1 MEQVIMRPFS
11 TTTYSL
17 KEVSEKLRCSD
28 TKVGRLVALGLIRPL
43 RLGEMRITDIEYDR
57 FVQYMTENQL
67 DLKEVLG
74 LKIAEIKGKSEE
86 EIANLIH
93 KKGTVTAW
101 MNLSALS

>member
-17 KEVSEKLRCSD
+17 KEVSKKLRCSD

-43 RLGEMRITDIEYDR
+43 RLGEMRIADVEYDR

-67 DLKEVLG
+67 DLKEVLA
-74 LKIAEIKGKSEE
+74 LTIAEIKGKSEE

-93 KKGTVTAW
+93 KKGTVTA
-101 MNLSALS
+101 